1 MRQTFSSIPE
11 LKSLITILL
20 PVALWA
26 MLFVGL
32 GAGSASE
39 IWAPSGLRSFTDG
52 IRAVLPFTVA
62 GSAAVFIVYR
72 TLQGHTPQGSIFGPL
87 GLASLYGIIG
97 FIAAFN
103 SPDGSVALW
112 WTGLYLSV
120 PIVLWGIVWTTDPLD
135 QIRPLVNA
143 TWLAVALAAGVLLLV
158 AFFKLDL
165 IERIQDPS
173 LFLKCQQSNWLDL
186 TSGRIRSTGVGRY
199 AAITALIAISG
210 MWMPKWRPAWSV
222 LLVISLVLL
231 LYTSARGSFVG
242 FGVGAA
248 LILIIY
254 MISSGRKALVTG
266 LVVVAIT
273 LPVLWGTGVGNEF
286 LESCLFRSAVP
297 MPVTPLVS
305 STPVSD
311 PSVADTVNSSTTQ
324 SIETSLP
331 RELVIKSSA
340 GEPLQSTAPNSE
352 PLQST
357 ASNSEPLQ
365 STAPNLKLIP
375 AEFYAFSGRQ
385 AVWSDGWGLFK
396 ESPFWGY
403 GFQADRLMLGTH
415 MHNSVMHA
423 MLQTGLLGTIP
434 FVLAIVFAWILLL
447 RLVKNLPVLA
457 SSDKHLVIQCA
468 GVLAFFTMRSFPES
482 TGAFFGVDW
491 LIIAVMLF
499 YLQLVNSKYH
509 PSKAT

>member
-39 IWAPSGLRSFTDG
+39 IWAPSGLRSFTYG

-273 LPVLWGTGVGNEF
+273 VPVLWSTGVGDEF
-286 LESCLFRSAVP
+286 LENCFFRSGGDTGNSSTRQPKQIPSVAP
-297 MPVTPLVS
+297 LPVTPLVKRS
-305 STPVSD
+305 ST
-311 PSVADTVNSSTTQ
+311 
-324 SIETSLP
+324 
-331 RELVIKSSA
+331 
-340 GEPLQSTAPNSE
+340 GEPLITTSPNSE
-352 PLQST
+352 PLITTSP
-357 ASNSEPLQ
+357 NSEPLITT
-365 STAPNLKLIP
+365 SPNGDSSLKQIP
-375 AEFYAFSGRQ
+375 AGFYSFSGRQ

-491 LIIAVMLF
+491 LIVAVMLF